1 MLCCTSKA
9 EALQKCSFA
18 MTKLATMY
26 VGNQIAES
34 ELYQRRDEMLKVEKV
49 VPANSCRVGLAL
61 TCVRREAVG
70 GVSGAFEADSS
81 FRMF

>member
-1 MLCCTSKA
+1 
-9 EALQKCSFA
+9 

-34 ELYQRRDEMLKVEKV
+34 ELYQRRGEMLKVEKV

-61 TCVRREAVG
+61 TCVRREGVA
-70 GVSGAFEADSS
+70 GVSGAFEADSCS
-81 FRMF
+81 RIS